1 MKKLSFVIF
10 ILSLIV
16 SISCASEKKED
27 KESGAEKKQEKQDS
41 TEPAELQSSNQDW
54 IDVQS
59 KVSRMNAETTYDQII
74 DSLGKPYE
82 EYATPSL
89 PEEYVM
95 FYNVPGVN
103 GAIFWVMLDTESKTF
118 LYWSGEKNE
127 K

>member
-1 MKKLSFVIF
+1 MKKLSLIVLIS
-10 ILSLIV
+10 SLII
-16 SISCASEKKED
+16 SIGCGSEKKE
-27 KESGAEKKQEKQDS
+27 EKKSESKEEKQDS
-41 TEPAELQSSNQDW
+41 SEPSVSESSNQDW

-59 KVSRMNAETTYDQII
+59 KVSRMNSETTYEQII

-103 GAIFWVMLDTESKTF
+103 GAIFWLMLDTDKKTF

>member
-1 MKKLSFVIF
+1 MKKISFIIF
-10 ILSLIV
+10 LLSLVV
-16 SISCASEKKED
+16 SIGCGSEKKDDKKSDED
-27 KESGAEKKQEKQDS
+27 AKEEKQDS
-41 TEPAELQSSNQDW
+41 SEPVGSESTNQDW

-59 KVSRMNAETTYDQII
+59 KVSRMNTETTYDQIL

-103 GAIFWVMLDTESKTF
+103 GAIFWLMLNTETKTF

>member
-1 MKKLSFVIF
+1 MKKLSFIIS
-10 ILSLIV
+10 ILCLTV
-16 SISCASEKKED
+16 SIGCGSEKKEAKNSESSS
-27 KESGAEKKQEKQDS
+27 KEENLDS
-41 TEPAELQSSNQDW
+41 SEPVETETSNQDW

-59 KVSRMNAETTYDQII
+59 KVSRMNSETTYDQII
-74 DSLGKPYE
+74 DSLGKSYE

-103 GAIFWVMLDTESKTF
+103 GAIFWVMLNTKSKTF
-118 LYWSGEKNE
+118 IYWSGEKNE